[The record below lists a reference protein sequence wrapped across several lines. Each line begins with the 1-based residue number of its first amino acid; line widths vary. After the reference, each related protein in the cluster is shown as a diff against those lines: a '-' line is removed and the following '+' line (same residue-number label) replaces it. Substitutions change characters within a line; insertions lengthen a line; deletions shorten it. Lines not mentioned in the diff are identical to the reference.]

1 MKLFYDKDI
10 NEDLINLISYEK
22 FKAFN
27 SVLEVALNDKILEIN
42 EIDCYRYLINK
53 ELLLNSYTHNTIRLK
68 NILRVILNEILIQYG
83 VLNFVKSLFLYNE
96 E

>member
-53 ELLLNSYTHNTIRLK
+53 ELTK
-68 NILRVILNEILIQYG
+68 
-83 VLNFVKSLFLYNE
+83 
-96 E
+96 